1 VLVGAL
7 GLAVGSSVGMRVAV
21 GAGNGIELVE
31 EGEGLAFA
39 GRAGVLC
46 TPGRVWVVSTAG
58 LHAKLE
64 VTVTEK
70 NAMSRM

>member
-1 VLVGAL
+1 M
-7 GLAVGSSVGMRVAV
+7 GLAVGRSVGLRVAV

-31 EGEGLAFA
+31 EGEGLAFI
-39 GRAGVLC
+39 GRVGVLC

-58 LHAKLE
+58 LQAKLE